1 MPRIEPRAA
10 GWDVG
15 RLPLCYPPAP
25 LSSQPLFSSEVNCK
39 QRKKVFDAFENICR
53 KILEF
58 LSPMHFW
65 SKTPIG
71 LVDISLMKV
80 EKNKISA
87 VFASF
92 PFLVQGQPSTP
103 SLSLTHTHTLT
114 PAHTPTRT
122 HTRTHTKEGTRTL
135 ALPHSKIFLFCTSL
149 VDSTRHSHW
158 HEISNHFFL
167 ELLNGKEQ
175 AWTFQA
181 HFYKP

>member
-15 RLPLCYPPAP
+15 RLPLVYAAP
-25 LSSQPLFSSEVNCK
+25 LSSEPLFSSEVNCK

-58 LSPMHFW
+58 LSLMHFW

-103 SLSLTHTHTLT
+103 SLSLTHSHALTHTCTHSHPHALT
-114 PAHTPTRT
+114 PARTRRKA
-122 HTRTHTKEGTRTL
+122 H
-135 ALPHSKIFLFCTSL
+135 ALSL
-149 VDSTRHSHW
+149 SLIPRFSFFAPLLSTRRDIHTDTKFPITS
-158 HEISNHFFL
+158 F
-167 ELLNGKEQ
+167 
-175 AWTFQA
+175 
-181 HFYKP
+181 